1 MYQFSYAEVVEESP
15 RELRAREQRAVEEAI
30 RRLQIAQEAGPKT
43 REMTDAL
50 YFVRN
55 LWDAFMED
63 LRNPSNELPEPMRAG
78 LISIGIWMLK
88 EIEGIRRGDVA
99 DLSSIVEI
107 NGMIKNG
114 LA

>member
-30 RRLQIAQEAGPKT
+30 RRLEEAQSAGLRS
-43 REMTDAL
+43 REMTEAL
-50 YFVRN
+50 IFVRT
-55 LWDAFMED
+55 LWDAFLED
-63 LRNPSNELPEPMRAG
+63 LKNPSNELPEHLRAG

-88 EIEGIRRGDVA
+88 EVEGIRRGDIK
-99 DLSSIVEI
+99 DLSSIIEI
-107 NGMIKNG
+107 NGMIKSG